1 MLIGHQKQWQF
12 LKKSFKL
19 RRIPHGFLFQGQ
31 EGLGKK
37 TFALEFIKLVNCRNN
52 EISARPCQKCLSCQ
66 QIEKRTHPDFILV
79 EPLKKDSNPP
89 TTLPRQTRAPTIQ
102 ISQIRDLGL
111 RLSAKPYSASF
122 KSTIIDQAHSMSPEA
137 QSCFLKTL
145 EEPKGKT
152 ILILITEYPERL
164 LPTILSRVQKIK
176 FYPVKKVEIRDYLIS
191 QGLSDKAAEE
201 LSLLSFGKPGR
212 TLEFLLMP
220 AKLENQKQKISD
232 LIRICNSPLAF
243 RFQYLKG
250 LLLESKNLKEA
261 LEIWLRYFR
270 NALIATINNQSFD
283 GLRIDPE
290 RSRTGQQSTIN
301 QLGYSLSKLK
311 NILQLIQNTI
321 FYISATNVNPRLALE
336 MLMLELSE

>member
-1 MLIGHQKQWQF
+1 MLVGHQKQWQF

-31 EGLGKK
+31 EKLGKK
-37 TFALEFIKLVNCRNN
+37 TFALELIKLVNCQNN
-52 EISARPCQKCLSCQ
+52 EISARPCQKCSSCQ

-79 EPLKKDSNPP
+79 EPLKKE
-89 TTLPRQTRAPTIQ
+89 IQ

-122 KSTIIDQAHSMSPEA
+122 KSAIIDQAHSMSPEA

-176 FYPVKKVEIRDYLIS
+176 FYPVKEVEIRDYLIS

-243 RFQYLKG
+243 RFQYLKC

-270 NALIATINNQSFD
+270 SALIATINNQ
-283 GLRIDPE
+283 
-290 RSRTGQQSTIN
+290 QSTIN
-301 QLGYSLSKLK
+301 QSGYSLSKLK

-321 FYISATNVNPRLALE
+321 FYISTTNVNPKLALE